1 MEKTFVIDSILSIC
15 KSIGF
20 PFTTKVKTDKWKAD
34 VVVDCA
40 TYKIAFN
47 VCNLPRNVE
56 DVYLAMRQE
65 RVCGCWMLLPSFR
78 KIVLSKLPCF
88 YIQDIRSEVNVLLH
102 KIREEE
108 HSLPL
113 DDFIHSMVLGNIRY
127 TETMKVK
134 YVEVCFYQKIC
145 WKCHEK
151 NHIYLINKLISTE
164 GIEIESGIDSFYPE
178 IVNGVKQYLDVN
190 SDLNIKMGEIKPRYS
205 KFHHGA
211 YMSFGCAYCDS
222 LFGSTYIQDA
232 YDDLVFCVKTL
243 PKARIL
249 ISRDLVVPANRWYKR
264 DLKY

>member
-88 YIQDIRSEVNVLLH
+88 YIQDIRGEANVLL
-102 KIREEE
+102 
-108 HSLPL
+108 L
-113 DDFIHSMVLGNIRY
+113 
-127 TETMKVK
+127 
-134 YVEVCFYQKIC
+134 
-145 WKCHEK
+145 
-151 NHIYLINKLISTE
+151 
-164 GIEIESGIDSFYPE
+164 
-178 IVNGVKQYLDVN
+178 
-190 SDLNIKMGEIKPRYS
+190 
-205 KFHHGA
+205 
-211 YMSFGCAYCDS
+211 
-222 LFGSTYIQDA
+222 
-232 YDDLVFCVKTL
+232 
-243 PKARIL
+243 
-249 ISRDLVVPANRWYKR
+249 
-264 DLKY
+264 

>member
-1 MEKTFVIDSILSIC
+1 M
-15 KSIGF
+15 
-20 PFTTKVKTDKWKAD
+20 
-34 VVVDCA
+34 
-40 TYKIAFN
+40 
-47 VCNLPRNVE
+47 
-56 DVYLAMRQE
+56 
-65 RVCGCWMLLPSFR
+65 
-78 KIVLSKLPCF
+78 F
-88 YIQDIRSEVNVLLH
+88 YIQDIRGEVNVLLH

-232 YDDLVFCVKTL
+232 YDNLVFCVKTL

-264 DLKY
+264 G